1 MKKKNFAKRLKL
13 NKRTVSTL
21 DGEQLLRAKGGITG
35 VCSEEPEL
43 CETYPIL
50 QCNSV
55 KPNPGCGPS
64 DTMEGCYP
72 TQEGCISIVE
82 C

>member
-1 MKKKNFAKRLKL
+1 MKKKKFVKRLAL

-21 DGEQLLRAKGGITG
+21 DGEQLLRAKGGISRL
-35 VCSEEPEL
+35 CSEVPEL

-55 KPNPGCGPS
+55 KPNTGCQPS
-64 DTMEGCYP
+64 ETYQGCYP
-72 TQEGCISIVE
+72 TQDC
-82 C
+82 